1 MTDLLLNL
9 ADAVAPS
16 RVNGPGARA
25 VLWAQGCSIRC
36 RGCHN
41 PHTWAPDPR
50 RVCTVEAALAWVRKF
65 PGLRGVTL
73 SGGEPFEQAKAFAA
87 LCRAL
92 RAEGADVVAFSG
104 LTRRELE
111 AEARPNARALLAEV
125 DLLVDGPYLAE
136 RAARLPLRGSDNQS
150 LHFLTDRIRPEE
162 VADLG
167 AVEWIGRGPRATV
180 TGFSLRALDSASAVR
195 RARGSP

>member
-1 MTDLLLNL
+1 LLNL
-9 ADAVAPS
+9 ADVVAPS

-41 PHTWAPDPR
+41 PHTWAPEPR
-50 RVCTVEAALAWVRKF
+50 RVCTVEAAVAWVKRF

-73 SGGEPFEQAKAFAA
+73 SGGEPFEQALAFAA

-104 LTRRELE
+104 LTRREIE
-111 AEARPNARALLAEV
+111 ADARPSARALLAEV
-125 DLLVDGPYLAE
+125 DLLVDGPYVAE
-136 RAARLPLRGSDNQS
+136 RAARLPLRGSENQS
-150 LHFLTDRIRPEE
+150 LHFLTGRIRPEE
-162 VADLG
+162 VTGLC

-180 TGFSLRALDSASAVR
+180 TGFSLRTLTHPSASR
-195 RARGSP
+195 RARGAP